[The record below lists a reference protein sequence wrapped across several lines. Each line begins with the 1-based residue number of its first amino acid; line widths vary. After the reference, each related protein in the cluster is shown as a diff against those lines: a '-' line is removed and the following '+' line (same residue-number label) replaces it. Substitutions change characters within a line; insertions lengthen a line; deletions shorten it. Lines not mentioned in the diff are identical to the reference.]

1 LWSLIS
7 KYKEQI
13 GGQNL
18 NGKDK
23 MKHSEL
29 PGSFVSACNLKA
41 EQVVSDLQ
49 SVENADVPVVRE
61 LQLENSSQEMHI
73 KNVTHHEDSE
83 LQTSVRKNQLF
94 VYVLSSGTE
103 SWEME
108 ELEKA
113 PYGQNISV
121 PKPWLSCLANSLQ
134 GVRLRTI
141 ISF

>member
-1 LWSLIS
+1 MWSLIS

-18 NGKDK
+18 NVKDK
-23 MKHSEL
+23 MKRSEL
-29 PGSFVSACNLKA
+29 LGSFVSACNLKA

-61 LQLENSSQEMHI
+61 QQLENSSQEMHI

-108 ELEKA
+108 ELEEA

-121 PKPWLSCLANSLQ
+121 PKPWLSCLAHSLQ